1 MCDKEDTTT
10 KHQMEVSK
18 KNGMDVKNK
27 VGK

>member
-1 MCDKEDTTT
+1 MCDKEDTAT